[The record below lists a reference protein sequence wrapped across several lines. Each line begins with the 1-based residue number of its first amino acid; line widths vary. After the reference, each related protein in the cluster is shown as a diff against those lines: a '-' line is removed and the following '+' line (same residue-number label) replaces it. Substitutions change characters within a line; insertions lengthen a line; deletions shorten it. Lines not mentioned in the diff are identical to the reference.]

1 MGAENRFE
9 SPVGGDFTIG
19 PMHIGEVARRAGLS
33 VKTVRYYS
41 DLGLV
46 PEAARTA
53 AGYRR
58 YDGAALVRLEFVRAL
73 RELGLDLTTI
83 RRVLERKADLPAVAA
98 AHADVL
104 GTQIR
109 LLRMQRAA
117 LRALSRR
124 AAPSASLTP
133 EEVDRMNRLAQ
144 ATADE
149 RRRIIAE
156 FLDAIFEG
164 IDVPPEFAE
173 RMRTGAPDLPEDA
186 SDEQVDAWIELAEL
200 VRDEDFR
207 DRLRDMSRRSFGT
220 AEGERGAA
228 RPVVGDSDRR
238 VGRDDDGEPGRP
250 RRPAPRSRPALTRRP
265 DEAQS
270 THDELVAAFAG
281 SVGRVVDEDYRRE
294 LLDAVIGGYEPRAER
309 YWQLARHH
317 QRLAADP
324 LGHAGVGLVPRLPR
338 RPPPHDPR
346 LSPGQIQTRLR
357 GHRAVWPEGD
367 IEIGVE
373 RCRQPRQERYRRSR
387 AAGLEARQL
396 RLCHSGA

>member
-1 MGAENRFE
+1 MGAENQFE
-9 SPVGGDFTIG
+9 PPVGGDFTIG
-19 PMHIGEVARRAGLS
+19 LMHIGEVARRAGLS

-58 YDGAALVRLEFVRAL
+58 YDGAAVVRLEFVRSL

-83 RRVLERKADLPAVAA
+83 RRVLEQKADLPAVAA

-104 GTQIR
+104 ATQIR

-124 AAPSASLTP
+124 AVPPASVTP

-200 VRDEDFR
+200 VRDENFR
-207 DRLRDMSRRSFGT
+207 QRLRDMSRRSFGS
-220 AEGERGAA
+220 GAGGSGGADGRA
-228 RPVVGDSDRR
+228 RRRQSVVGDSDRR
-238 VGRDDDGEPGRP
+238 VGRHDDGEPGVREG
-250 RRPAPRSRPALTRRP
+250 RRRGRS
-265 DEAQS
+265 
-270 THDELVAAFAG
+270 
-281 SVGRVVDEDYRRE
+281 GR
-294 LLDAVIGGYEPRAER
+294 
-309 YWQLARHH
+309 
-317 QRLAADP
+317 
-324 LGHAGVGLVPRLPR
+324 
-338 RPPPHDPR
+338 
-346 LSPGQIQTRLR
+346 
-357 GHRAVWPEGD
+357 
-367 IEIGVE
+367 
-373 RCRQPRQERYRRSR
+373 
-387 AAGLEARQL
+387 
-396 RLCHSGA
+396 

>member
-1 MGAENRFE
+1 
-9 SPVGGDFTIG
+9 
-19 PMHIGEVARRAGLS
+19 MHIGEVARRAGLS

-41 DLGLV
+41 DVGLV

-58 YDGAALVRLEFVRAL
+58 YDGAAVVRLEFVRAL

-83 RRVLERKADLPAVAA
+83 RRVLEQKADLPAVAA

-200 VRDEDFR
+200 VRDEGFR
-207 DRLRDMSRRSFGT
+207 QRLRDMSRRSFGT
-220 AEGERGAA
+220 AEDAAGSAGPAGGAEAGADEADGASGGGATGGARQSAAPTGGSEAMRTANLVSERAGAA
-228 RPVVGDSDRR
+228 VTAGID
-238 VGRDDDGEPGRP
+238 
-250 RRPAPRSRPALTRRP
+250 PAS

-270 THDELVAAFAG
+270 THDALVAAFAE

-309 YWQLARHH
+309 YWQLVAIINGWPPIPSAMPAWAWFRDS
-317 QRLAADP
+317 LAA
-324 LGHAGVGLVPRLPR
+324 RLPT
-338 RPPPHDPR
+338 
-346 LSPGQIQTRLR
+346 SP
-357 GHRAVWPEGD
+357 D
-367 IEIGVE
+367 
-373 RCRQPRQERYRRSR
+373 
-387 AAGLEARQL
+387 
-396 RLCHSGA
+396 

>member
-1 MGAENRFE
+1 MGADNRFE
-9 SPVGGDFTIG
+9 SPAGGDSTIG
-19 PMHIGEVARRAGLS
+19 LMHIGEVARRAGLS

-46 PEAARTA
+46 PEAARTTS
-53 AGYRR
+53 GYRR

-104 GTQIR
+104 ATQIR

-124 AAPSASLTP
+124 SAPTASVTP

-149 RRRIIAE
+149 RRRIVAE

-200 VRDEDFR
+200 VRNEDFR
-207 DRLRDMSRRSFGT
+207 ERLRDMSRRSFGT
-220 AEGERGAA
+220 AQGERGPAGRSSAA
-228 RPVVGDSDRR
+228 PTGGSAAMMTANLVSEKAGDSVAAGVD
-238 VGRDDDGEPGRP
+238 
-250 RRPAPRSRPALTRRP
+250 PAS
-265 DEAQS
+265 DEAQT
-270 THDELVAAFAG
+270 THDELVAAFAE
-281 SVGRVVDEDYRRE
+281 SVGAEVDEDYRRA
-294 LLDAVIGGYEPRAER
+294 LLEAVVGGYEPRAER
-309 YWQLARHH
+309 YWQLVAIINGWPPIPSAMPAWAWFRDA
-317 QRLAADP
+317 LAA
-324 LGHAGVGLVPRLPR
+324 RLP
-338 RPPPHDPR
+338 
-346 LSPGQIQTRLR
+346 
-357 GHRAVWPEGD
+357 E
-367 IEIGVE
+367 
-373 RCRQPRQERYRRSR
+373 SR
-387 AAGLEARQL
+387 
-396 RLCHSGA
+396 